1 VLTRVILTLHDRMTN
16 TLIMLTHL
24 PGIHRAELPLP
35 RFAAVLPV
43 FRPAVRYTKGAPS
56 AYFNAQLDSARK
68 SSEPPRKDSSNNRES
83 ESQMRNSADDQHGAE
98 KVELAETTT
107 RYRNGA
113 NAAQN
118 EVIESDNHVRK

>member
-1 VLTRVILTLHDRMTN
+1 MHSWTRPENQVS
-16 TLIMLTHL
+16 L
-24 PGIHRAELPLP
+24 PEKI
-35 RFAAVLPV
+35 
-43 FRPAVRYTKGAPS
+43 PATIE
-56 AYFNAQLDSARK
+56 NLNRK
-68 SSEPPRKDSSNNRES
+68 
-83 ESQMRNSADDQHGAE
+83 MRNSADDQHGAE